1 MDQNKH
7 VDNNIINYS
16 DGNNYFNYETQSQN
30 NKSEIEKINPHY
42 NIDNICLKN
51 NIDSMDKYVKEK
63 YNIIDINK
71 YNKKEFNF
79 CVFFSYIICCCRNN
93 HQIKYIKELRHKI
106 LSEKAIVLR

>member
-63 YNIIDINK
+63 YNIIDVI
-71 YNKKEFNF
+71 KKNLIFVYFYLILYVAEE
-79 CVFFSYIICCCRNN
+79 II
-93 HQIKYIKELRHKI
+93 KK
-106 LSEKAIVLR
+106 